1 MLCYVTLALALA
13 SSPAAKAPSPK
24 AVVSFELEDV
34 FWDAA
39 GVRSGAREELQ
50 KWLRERFSGY
60 ETEAL
65 DVYEQFDALQVAGSE
80 FGYMLPGVIEV
91 MRETIK
97 LATAPANLEEEP
109 HKALINEALAEWLQA
124 HDTWAE
130 SLLASDS
137 LPALDALRDRGV
149 AICAIT
155 NSVGST
161 ARMPSLAP
169 YFDFTMCT
177 YDFMVPAEE
186 GWDVAFQVAR
196 LGKYAPG
203 TPWIHVC
210 GATEGGLSKVASID
224 GVRTI
229 GIGASSSYDDAAVLY
244 LEDPKFHCTT
254 IQNVTR
260 TTHTHENT
268 IQSRP
273 FISAYTTT
281 PTGRH
286 SLSTKENTHRYR
298 MLLSRMRCAVLR
310 TPLTARADHLLPPCT
325 RRFFVC
331 ACACSALSHPSQ
343 PPHLPS
349 GRRKKISLA
358 PLCSAIV
365 VMCVTRRQPHQNR
378 RLPPCRLA
386 RASPPLYE
394 ATALFA
400 W

>member
-224 GVRTI
+224 GVKTI
-229 GIGASSSYDDAAVLY
+229 GIGASSSYDDADARVGSWSELAAAV
-244 LEDPKFHCTT
+244 E
-254 IQNVTR
+254 
-260 TTHTHENT
+260 
-268 IQSRP
+268 
-273 FISAYTTT
+273 
-281 PTGRH
+281 G
-286 SLSTKENTHRYR
+286 
-298 MLLSRMRCAVLR
+298 LL
-310 TPLTARADHLLPPCT
+310 
-325 RRFFVC
+325 
-331 ACACSALSHPSQ
+331 
-343 PPHLPS
+343 
-349 GRRKKISLA
+349 
-358 PLCSAIV
+358 
-365 VMCVTRRQPHQNR
+365 
-378 RLPPCRLA
+378 
-386 RASPPLYE
+386 
-394 ATALFA
+394 
-400 W
+400 

>member
-224 GVRTI
+224 GIRTI
-229 GIGASSSYDDAAVLY
+229 GIGASSSYDDAAVLN
-244 LEDPKFHCTT
+244 LK
-254 IQNVTR
+254 
-260 TTHTHENT
+260 
-268 IQSRP
+268 IQSSLHNDSERNP
-273 FISAYTTT
+273 HNAHTRKHNTEQAVYLGLHNNA

-325 RRFFVC
+325 RRSFVC

-349 GRRKKISLA
+349 GRRKKILWR
-358 PLCSAIV
+358 LSAA
-365 VMCVTRRQPHQNR
+365 
-378 RLPPCRLA
+378 RLL
-386 RASPPLYE
+386 
-394 ATALFA
+394 
-400 W
+400 

>member
-130 SLLASDS
+130 ALLASDS

-229 GIGASSSYDDAAVLY
+229 GIGASSSYDDAAVLNLKY
-244 LEDPKFHCTT
+244 PK
-254 IQNVTR
+254 
-260 TTHTHENT
+260 
-268 IQSRP
+268 
-273 FISAYTTT
+273 
-281 PTGRH
+281 
-286 SLSTKENTHRYR
+286 
-298 MLLSRMRCAVLR
+298 
-310 TPLTARADHLLPPCT
+310 LTAQ
-325 RRFFVC
+325 RF
-331 ACACSALSHPSQ
+331 
-343 PPHLPS
+343 
-349 GRRKKISLA
+349 R
-358 PLCSAIV
+358 
-365 VMCVTRRQPHQNR
+365 T
-378 RLPPCRLA
+378 
-386 RASPPLYE
+386 
-394 ATALFA
+394 
-400 W
+400 